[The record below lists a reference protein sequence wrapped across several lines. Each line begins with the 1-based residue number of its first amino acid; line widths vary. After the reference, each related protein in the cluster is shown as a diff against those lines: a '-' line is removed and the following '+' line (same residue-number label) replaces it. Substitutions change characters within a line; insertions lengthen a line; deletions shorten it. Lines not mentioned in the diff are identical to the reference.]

1 MLFCQKA
8 LITIL
13 LFMYMGQIAV
23 KRPIAIF
30 SCSYFKNIFD
40 SLSVIVMKGNLLVLL
55 SELEN
60 WLSSSKKP
68 TAT

>member
-1 MLFCQKA
+1 
-8 LITIL
+8 
-13 LFMYMGQIAV
+13 MGQIAV
-23 KRPIAIF
+23 KQPIAIF
-30 SCSYFKNIFD
+30 FCSYFKNIFD
-40 SLSVIVMKGNLLVLL
+40 SLGVIVMKGNLLVLL